1 MLLSIHH
8 TTEYQFDNP
17 VRYALQRLKLR
28 PKDGAGQTVKDWHL
42 VVDGGKV
49 EAEHDDPHN
58 NHVAL
63 ISIEEGRTAINIS
76 CRGQV
81 ETADNHGILGRH
93 RSHVPLWAY
102 CRPTRLTT
110 AARGVQRLL
119 VGINRDADD
128 KIGMLHELSAH
139 ILGAVEYRGGA
150 TNVDSSAEHAITAGA
165 GVCQD
170 HAHIFI
176 AACRAIGVP
185 ARYVSG
191 YLMMDGQIEQTASH
205 AWAEAHIDHIG
216 WVGFDISNGISPD
229 GRYVRVATGFDY
241 RDAAPVSGMSFGAR
255 DKSMVVSLR
264 VEQ

>member
-1 MLLSIHH
+1 MRLAIEHL
-8 TTEYQFDNP
+8 TEYRFDQP

-28 PKDGAGQTVKDWHL
+28 PKDGAGQAVRDWQLH
-42 VVDGGKV
+42 VDGGKV

-58 NHVAL
+58 NRVAL
-63 ISIEEGRTAINIS
+63 ISIDEGRTAVAIKCQGS
-76 CRGQV
+76 V
-81 ETADNHGILGRH
+81 ETSDNHGILGRH
-93 RSHVPLWAY
+93 RSHVPLWTY
-102 CRPTRLTT
+102 CRPTRLTM
-110 AARGVQRLL
+110 AGRGVQRLL
-119 VGINRDADD
+119 AGIDRDAPDR
-128 KIGMLHELSAH
+128 IAMLHALSSH
-139 ILGAVEYRGGA
+139 ILRAVEYGTGA
-150 TNVDSSAEHAITAGA
+150 TDVDSSAEQAVAAGA

-176 AACRAIGVP
+176 AAARALNIP

-191 YLMMDGQIEQTASH
+191 YLMMNGQVAQDASH
-205 AWAEAHIDHIG
+205 AWAEAHIDAIG

>member
-8 TTEYQFDNP
+8 TTEYQFDQP

-28 PKDGAGQTVKDWHL
+28 PKDGAGQTVRDWQL
-42 VVDGGKV
+42 MIDGGKV

-58 NHVAL
+58 NHVTL
-63 ISIEEGRTAINIS
+63 ISIEEGRTAITIS
-76 CRGQV
+76 CKGQV
-81 ETADNHGILGRH
+81 DTADNHGILGRH

-102 CRPTRLTT
+102 CRPTRLTN

-119 VGINRDADD
+119 IGIDRDAPD

-139 ILGAVEYRGGA
+139 ILSAVEYRGGA

-176 AACRAIGVP
+176 AACRTIGIP

-191 YLMMDGQIEQTASH
+191 YLMMDGQVEQTASH